1 MSPSIGN
8 NPFRG
13 TGLVVLV
20 VLSVVILSLV
30 VALVDWAG
38 SRNVGAVTAT
48 VETIGDTST
57 ARTRR
62 PYVVVHLD
70 EGGRATA
77 SNPSRLPA
85 MKGTRVELEDWQGTF
100 LGSHRYVVRAVLPP
114 ASAGAPDPAR
124 QKGRPAPLPSR
135 RELTIVGALLLLV
148 SVGSI
153 LHLWVSRE
161 ATVLRKLGWTA
172 IILVPL
178 FGPGFY
184 FVLFDR
190 LRGQPAHLRARMN
203 EFIRTGGM
211 PGEGPH

>member
-30 VALVDWAG
+30 VTLVDRVG
-38 SRNVGAVTAT
+38 SRNVGRVTAT
-48 VETIGDTST
+48 VQSIGDTNT
-57 ARTRR
+57 ARVRQ

-85 MKGTRVELEDWQGTF
+85 VKGARVELDDWQGAVG
-100 LGSHRYVVRAVLPP
+100 GSHRYVVRAVLPA
-114 ASAGAPDPAR
+114 ASAGSPP
-124 QKGRPAPLPSR
+124 RPEGKSAAGASPSR
-135 RELTIVGALLLLV
+135 KELMLVGTVLLLV
-148 SVGSI
+148 SLGSAV
-153 LHLWVSRE
+153 HLWMNRE

-203 EFIRTGGM
+203 EFIRMGGM
-211 PGEGPH
+211 PGDGPH